1 MTADLT
7 DRALQRI
14 RADVRALHAYTVQS
28 AQGLLKLDAM
38 ENPFALPPGLQAE
51 LGRRL
56 GAVAIN
62 RYPGE
67 RIDTLKA
74 ALAAHVGLPEG

>member
-14 RADVRALHAYTVQS
+14 RADVRALHAYNVQS

-38 ENPFALPPGLQAE
+38 ENPFTLAP
-51 LGRRL
+51 
-56 GAVAIN
+56 
-62 RYPGE
+62 E
-67 RIDTLKA
+67 RFA
-74 ALAAHVGLPEG
+74 ALMKRMQACP